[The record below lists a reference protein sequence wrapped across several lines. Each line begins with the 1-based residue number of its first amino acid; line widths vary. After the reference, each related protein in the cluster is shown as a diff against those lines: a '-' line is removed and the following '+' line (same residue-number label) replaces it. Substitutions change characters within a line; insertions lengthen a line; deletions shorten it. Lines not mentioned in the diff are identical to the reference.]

1 MDNNELFYPQI
12 CAELGGYVFEE
23 GIEIQVSS
31 AKGSRSDWAKVRFTK
46 EFENEIQL
54 VQGADAMIQMG
65 YGGVLDEVFQGYV
78 AQGITGGEIVLKDE
92 MLILEATKICE
103 TFQDATPQ
111 DIIRFILAR
120 CGITQMRLSE
130 EAYPQR
136 RLVPIPLQSAA
147 AAIEAVNAAW
157 GIQNPFFFRSGVFH
171 WGTVPEQEKIYT
183 FEYGVNILSLN
194 RVGRSW
200 ELETV
205 SAPFVRHSQVI
216 QVEHPLYQGE
226 AEVRKVLF
234 TTNDAGF
241 IRTFIY
247 F

>member
-12 CAELGGYVFEE
+12 CADVSGYVFEE
-23 GIEIQVSS
+23 GIEIQVCS
-31 AKGSRSDWAKVRFTK
+31 AKDSRSDWAKVRFTR

-54 VQGADAMIQMG
+54 MQGADAMIQMG

-78 AQGITGGEIVLKDE
+78 ARSVTGGEVVLKDE
-92 MLILEATKICE
+92 MLVLESTEICE

-111 DIIRFILAR
+111 EIIRFILAR

-130 EAYPQR
+130 EGYPQR
-136 RLVPIPLQSAA
+136 RLVPIAKQSATS
-147 AAIEAVNAAW
+147 AIEAVNAAW
-157 GIQNPFFFRSGVFH
+157 GLQIPFFFRSGVFH
-171 WGTVPEQEKIYT
+171 WGTVPEQEKIYA

-194 RVGRSW
+194 RVGRTW

-216 QVEHPLYQGE
+216 RVEHPQYQGE
-226 AEVRKVLF
+226 AEVLKVLF

>member
-1 MDNNELFYPQI
+1 MKNNELFYPQI

-31 AKGSRSDWAKVRFTK
+31 EKTSRGDWAKVRFTR
-46 EFENEIQL
+46 EFANEIQL
-54 VQGADAMIQMG
+54 VQGADAVIQLG
-65 YGGVLDEVFQGYV
+65 YGGVLDEVFLGYI
-78 AQGITGGEIVLKDE
+78 AQGDTGGEIVLKDE
-92 MLILEATKICE
+92 MLLLERTGICE

-111 DIIRFILAR
+111 EIIRFILAR

-130 EAYPQR
+130 EVYPAKR
-136 RLVPIPLQSAA
+136 MVPMPLQSAA
-147 AAIEAVNAAW
+147 AAIEAVNSAW
-157 GIQNPFFFRSGVFH
+157 GIQNAFFFRGGVFH

-194 RVGRSW
+194 RVGGTW

-216 QVEHPLYQGE
+216 QIEHPQYRGD

-234 TTNDAGF
+234 ATNDAGF